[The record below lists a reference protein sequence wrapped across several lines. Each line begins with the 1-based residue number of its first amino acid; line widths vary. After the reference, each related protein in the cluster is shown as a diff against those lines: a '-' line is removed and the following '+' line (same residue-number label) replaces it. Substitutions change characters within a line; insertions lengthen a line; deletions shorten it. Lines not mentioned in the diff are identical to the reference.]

1 MEAKEGELS
10 LLPAINKVADGKVGG
25 LVEHART
32 SIAHHLVH
40 LLAHVGLVAVYG
52 ALGAYGLVCA
62 EFTVVNSLG
71 CVLEERGAVGTEV
84 LGATMMVSAVEA
96 DHYGDGALFAEEVH
110 RGRWLMGDVVEE

>member
-1 MEAKEGELS
+1 M
-10 LLPAINKVADGKVGG
+10 PAINKVADGKVGG